1 MTSYFGLGH
10 GFFPNFARKSWL
22 ASSQCQKTQV
32 FGHAPLDQEA
42 REAGRLL
49 CYDLYMLASIIPIDV
64 MCGLCSVVIFIYIYM
79 SLFIALHCKI
89 HAPLHMETDG
99 TAHCCLIDCSGFFFC
114 TAQLPESEVSKL
126 KDFQST
132 ATTQSC
138 NSHGN

>member
-64 MCGLCSVVIFIYIYM
+64 MCGLCSVVIFIYIYV
-79 SLFIALHCKI
+79 LVYCIALQDTC
-89 HAPLHMETDG
+89 TFTYGDRWN
-99 TAHCCLIDCSGFFFC
+99 CSLLF
-114 TAQLPESEVSKL
+114 
-126 KDFQST
+126 D
-132 ATTQSC
+132 
-138 NSHGN
+138 